1 MEQTSAGIG
10 LDHHGRACLG
20 HRPETLWPLSARY
33 SWLARRNWL
42 PTTGVRQE
50 GPTRLVI
57 PAGSAQLMCLIT
69 PSVSQKPLL
78 DYTGRRLERVLAV
91 LQAAARDLPRVAV
104 GGLDEQDLPVEI
116 VKDRTGAGDVLGRL
130 A

>member
-1 MEQTSAGIG
+1 
-10 LDHHGRACLG
+10 
-20 HRPETLWPLSARY
+20 
-33 SWLARRNWL
+33 
-42 PTTGVRQE
+42 
-50 GPTRLVI
+50 
-57 PAGSAQLMCLIT
+57 MCLIT